1 MSAKRTGDSSAP
13 VVERMPT
20 ADGLTLAVDLYRC
33 DAPRAVVLLLH
44 GGGQS
49 RHAWDVTAQR
59 LHQRGYTVAAYDTR
73 GHGDSDWDP
82 DGRYDGDRLGSDLL
96 AVHSYADSGR
106 PVAAIGASL
115 GGLTILG
122 THLLASPD
130 LWQAVVLVD
139 VTPRMEMEGARR
151 VVAFMS
157 AHPEGFDSLESAADV
172 IAAYNPHR
180 PRPENLDGLRKV
192 LQRREDGRWAWRWD
206 PAFVTSNFQFLQG
219 DPDEGA
225 KDFDMMSAFL
235 LDGARQ
241 VSAPTLLVRGLL
253 SDMVSEETVKHFLT
267 VVPHAQTVDVSGAG
281 HMIAGDN
288 NDAFS
293 TAVVEFLDRTI

>member
-1 MSAKRTGDSSAP
+1 MSANRARDTLTP
-13 VVERMPT
+13 VVERVPT
-20 ADGLTLAVDLYRC
+20 SDGFSLAVDFYRC

-44 GGGQS
+44 GGGQN
-49 RHAWDVTAQR
+49 RHAWDATAQR
-59 LHQRGYTVAAYDTR
+59 LHQQGYTVAAYDAR

-82 DGRYDGDRLGSDLL
+82 TGRYDMDRLGSDLL
-96 AVHSYADSGR
+96 AVRTYADSAR

-122 THLLASPD
+122 THLLAPPD

-139 VTPRMEMEGARR
+139 ITPRMEMHGARR

-157 AHPEGFDSLESAADV
+157 AHPEGFDSLAAAADV

-180 PRPENLDGLRKV
+180 PRPENPDGLQKV
-192 LQRREDGRWAWRWD
+192 LQRREDGRWVWRWD

-225 KDFDMMSAFL
+225 RRFEAMTAFL
-235 LDGARQ
+235 VDAARE

-253 SDMVSEETVKHFLT
+253 SDMVSEETVEDFVTL
-267 VVPHAQTVDVSGAG
+267 VPHAQTVDVSGAG

-288 NDAFS
+288 NDSFS
-293 TAVVEFLDRTI
+293 AAVVDFLDDIV